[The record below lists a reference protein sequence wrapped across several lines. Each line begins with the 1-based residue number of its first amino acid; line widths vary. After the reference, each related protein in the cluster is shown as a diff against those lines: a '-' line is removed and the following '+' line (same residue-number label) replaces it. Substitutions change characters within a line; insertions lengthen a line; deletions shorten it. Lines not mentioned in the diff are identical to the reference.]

1 MDIVGS
7 ECFRVHTAMW
17 DQSGLQ
23 VTCTT
28 PPAGPLTLKSVA
40 GRRAKKS
47 LQWACFVRVINNV
60 IFSSRLPEPE
70 EKIPQAPL
78 STQTLP
84 TPPLKSTLPL
94 RPGGLAL
101 ACFCAERG

>member
-1 MDIVGS
+1 
-7 ECFRVHTAMW
+7 MW

-23 VTCTT
+23 VTCRT
-28 PPAGPLTLKSVA
+28 PPAGPPTLKSVA
-40 GRRAKKS
+40 GRRAEKS
-47 LQWACFVRVINNV
+47 LLWTCFMHIINNG
-60 IFSSRLPEPE
+60 IFSSRFPEPE

-84 TPPLKSTLPL
+84 APPLKSTLPL

-101 ACFCAERG
+101 ACFCAERGREEGVA

>member
-1 MDIVGS
+1 
-7 ECFRVHTAMW
+7 MW

-23 VTCTT
+23 VTCRT

-40 GRRAKKS
+40 GRAAKTS
-47 LQWACFVRVINNV
+47 LPWACFMRVINGG
-60 IFSSRLPEPE
+60 IFSCRLPEPE

-84 TPPLKSTLPL
+84 APPLESTLPL